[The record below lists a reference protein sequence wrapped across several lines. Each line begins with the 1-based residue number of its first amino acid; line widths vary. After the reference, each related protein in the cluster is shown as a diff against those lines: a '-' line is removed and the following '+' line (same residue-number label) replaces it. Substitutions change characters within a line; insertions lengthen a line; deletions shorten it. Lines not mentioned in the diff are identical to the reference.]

1 MQGLSTLGHL
11 THSWRKSFTKGFIG
25 RQNSKIHNQL
35 LQHMCVCLFI
45 LSQTHLNIIAMRN
58 LKQKSSVLDG
68 TEKL

>member
-35 LQHMCVCLFI
+35 LTAHVCLLVYPESDTSEHHSYEKSKTKI
-45 LSQTHLNIIAMRN
+45 KC
-58 LKQKSSVLDG
+58 LKWY
-68 TEKL
+68 